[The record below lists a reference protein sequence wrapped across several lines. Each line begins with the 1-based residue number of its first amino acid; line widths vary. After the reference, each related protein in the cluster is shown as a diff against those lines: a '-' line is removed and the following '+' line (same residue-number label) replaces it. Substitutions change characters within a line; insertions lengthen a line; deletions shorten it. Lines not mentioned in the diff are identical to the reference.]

1 MLNINCFTLV
11 IAVQLISCVQLF
23 VTPRTAAY
31 QSLLSFTISQSS
43 LKLMSVDSVMPSNHI
58 IPFHPLLLLPSIFP
72 NISVFSKESAL
83 CIRCLKYWS
92 FSIRS
97 SNENLG
103 LISFRIDWFDLL
115 EAQGT
120 LKSLLQ
126 LHN

>member
-115 EAQGT
+115 EAEGT

>member
-23 VTPRTAAY
+23 VTPRTASY

-92 FSIRS
+92 FSIHS

-115 EAQGT
+115 EAEGT